1 MQKLEEQLLE
11 SQCNNLR
18 IPQKQDRTPRQQHIN
33 EMRNTISRMNDQVQ
47 MFEEQ
52 ESVTSITR

>member
-33 EMRNTISRMNDQVQ
+33 EMRNTIRMNDQVQ